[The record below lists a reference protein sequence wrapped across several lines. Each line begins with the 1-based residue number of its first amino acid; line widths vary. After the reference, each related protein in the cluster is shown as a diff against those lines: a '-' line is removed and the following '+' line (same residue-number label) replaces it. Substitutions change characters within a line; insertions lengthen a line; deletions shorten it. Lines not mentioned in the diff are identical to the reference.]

1 MTKTKRNQQHE
12 KVLRDLLK
20 ELPYF
25 NCKVLFEIL
34 KDKDDY
40 LDGTMI
46 VVLLVFILSAVF
58 WVPFM
63 LVVPYRLFI
72 FLIAFYYSCDA
83 QQPNTEQRLV
93 HSGWSWSLGDSGGNS
108 AAVDQVFSMFKDLHE
123 KKNRR

>member
-1 MTKTKRNQQHE
+1 MTKTERNKQHE

-40 LDGTMI
+40 LDATMI

-58 WVPFM
+58 
-63 LVVPYRLFI
+63 
-72 FLIAFYYSCDA
+72 
-83 QQPNTEQRLV
+83 
-93 HSGWSWSLGDSGGNS
+93 
-108 AAVDQVFSMFKDLHE
+108 
-123 KKNRR
+123 

>member
-1 MTKTKRNQQHE
+1 MTETKRNKQHE

-40 LDGTMI
+40 LDATMI

-58 WVPFM
+58 
-63 LVVPYRLFI
+63 
-72 FLIAFYYSCDA
+72 
-83 QQPNTEQRLV
+83 
-93 HSGWSWSLGDSGGNS
+93 
-108 AAVDQVFSMFKDLHE
+108 
-123 KKNRR
+123 